1 MKVYAVRKGRRPGI
15 YFSWSECRSQVHKY
29 HGAEFKSFPTEQEA
43 RIYLQQ
49 PSSSGNNKEKPRT
62 QKRKKA
68 HTPDPQFQNYDLT
81 FFVDGSFDQGSWTY
95 SYGMVALN
103 PEGEVVWEDG
113 ESFRHGRFAEMWNVA
128 GELEGAIAA
137 LRFAK
142 NRGVS
147 RVLICHDYEG
157 IRRWAN
163 GEWKTNKAGTKS
175 YVKFVKEMR
184 ESGLDIQFRKVKAHS
199 GVKWNERADL
209 LAKEAIQGSRRW

>member
-1 MKVYAVRKGRRPGI
+1 MKVYAVRKGRRTGI
-15 YFSWSECRSQVHKY
+15 FSTWGECKKQVHKY

-43 RIYLQQ
+43 RAYLQAS
-49 PSSSGNNKEKPRT
+49 PSTKP
-62 QKRKKA
+62 KAAGKPKKKKSA
-68 HTPDPQFQNYDLT
+68 KTADPLHRDYDLT

-103 PEGEVVWEDG
+103 PEGEAVWEDG
-113 ESFRHGRFAEMWNVA
+113 EAFRHGRFASMWNVA

-142 NRGVS
+142 SHGAS

-157 IRRWAN
+157 IGRWAN
-163 GEWKTNKAGTKS
+163 GEWKANKAGTKD
-175 YVKFVKEMR
+175 YVQFVKEMR

-199 GVKWNERADL
+199 GVRWNERADL
-209 LAKEAIQGSRRW
+209 LAKEAIQRSRRW